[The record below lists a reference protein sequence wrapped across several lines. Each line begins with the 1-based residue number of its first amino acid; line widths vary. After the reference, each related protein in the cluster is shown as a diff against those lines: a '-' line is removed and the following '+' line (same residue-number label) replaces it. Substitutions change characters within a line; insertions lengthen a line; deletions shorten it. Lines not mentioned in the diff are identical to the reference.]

1 MAGVSKCIVHLD
13 TACLK
18 TLHSDSAK
26 NVCEI
31 FAISEISE
39 LQYLPTFFAACPI
52 HSRLPSKPKHVGI
65 ILSLYKF
72 LMKIWFKHNYAPA
85 SVNVPLSQHPIS

>member
-26 NVCEI
+26 NVCEV

-52 HSRLPSKPKHVGI
+52 HSRLPSKPKHVVI
-65 ILSLYKF
+65 ILSLYKLF
-72 LMKIWFKHNYAPA
+72 YENMVQADCA
-85 SVNVPLSQHPIS
+85 